1 MAFCFK
7 ISIVSLCLDL
17 SSENR
22 RNDDGELTSRVDQA
36 SEKQG
41 VVAVSFLFSPV
52 VAAVVPAAGA
62 AAIGVYGVYGDSLRR
77 LYNSIFREFI

>member
-1 MAFCFK
+1 M
-7 ISIVSLCLDL
+7 D
-17 SSENR
+17 SSSVNR
-22 RNDDGELTSRVDQA
+22 LQDEGELINRVDQA

-41 VVAVSFLFSPV
+41 VVALSFLVSPV

-62 AAIGVYGVYGDSLRR
+62 AAIGVYGVYGDALRR

>member
-1 MAFCFK
+1 M
-7 ISIVSLCLDL
+7 VPLSLD
-17 SSENR
+17 SSLVNR
-22 RNDDGELTSRVDQA
+22 LQDEGELINRVDQA

-41 VVAVSFLFSPV
+41 VVALSFLFSPV

-62 AAIGVYGVYGDSLRR
+62 AAIGVYGVYGDELRR

>member
-1 MAFCFK
+1 M
-7 ISIVSLCLDL
+7 DL

-22 RNDDGELTSRVDQA
+22 RQDEGELINRVDQA

-41 VVAVSFLFSPV
+41 VVALSFLLSPV

-62 AAIGVYGVYGDSLRR
+62 AAIGVYGVYGDALRR

>member
-1 MAFCFK
+1 MDLLSVK
-7 ISIVSLCLDL
+7 IHQNKDDIR
-17 SSENR
+17 NR
-22 RNDDGELTSRVDQA
+22 EDQA

-41 VVAVSFLFSPV
+41 VAAVSFLFSPV